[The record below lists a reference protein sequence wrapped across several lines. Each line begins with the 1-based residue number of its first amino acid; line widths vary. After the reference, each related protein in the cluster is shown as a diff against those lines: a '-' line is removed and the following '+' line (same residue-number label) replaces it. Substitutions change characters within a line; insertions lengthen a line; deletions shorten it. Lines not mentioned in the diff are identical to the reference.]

1 MRDPL
6 SRPYKKKG
14 APTCARAPEL
24 PNPVGEV
31 LLPFLGNF
39 FLVLL
44 GLFLH
49 SNFLLGSA
57 DDGRNCQPLA
67 LT

>member
-1 MRDPL
+1 LKQYRQVLIELRDPL

-24 PNPVGEV
+24 PNPVDDV

-44 GLFLH
+44 ALFLH
-49 SNFLLGSA
+49 SNFLLRFSG
-57 DDGRNCQPLA
+57 
-67 LT
+67 